1 MKSLAAA
8 RALLQKPD
16 YLFLDEATSALDV
29 ETEEAVYE
37 ALHARLPNTAMVSVA
52 HRETLGR
59 FHQHTMTLRATGDV
73 EPSQVAGAA

>member
-1 MKSLAAA
+1 M
-8 RALLQKPD
+8 LQKPD

-37 ALHARLPNTAMVSVA
+37 ALHARLPGTTMVSVA

-59 FHQHTMTLRATGDV
+59 FHQHTMTLHAAGDV
-73 EPSQVAGAA
+73 APPRVVDAA